1 MGAIARRPD
10 TPAWEAVRPSWTYGW
25 QTFVEWAL
33 ETCASGDDS
42 QGRRDLAL
50 WVLHSL
56 DVVEA
61 SMDAEIT
68 KRVDA

>member
-1 MGAIARRPD
+1 MRAVAGRPD
-10 TPAWEAVRPSWTYGW
+10 TPAWETNRPPWTYGW

-33 ETCASGDDS
+33 EICASGEDS

-50 WVLHSL
+50 WVLRSL